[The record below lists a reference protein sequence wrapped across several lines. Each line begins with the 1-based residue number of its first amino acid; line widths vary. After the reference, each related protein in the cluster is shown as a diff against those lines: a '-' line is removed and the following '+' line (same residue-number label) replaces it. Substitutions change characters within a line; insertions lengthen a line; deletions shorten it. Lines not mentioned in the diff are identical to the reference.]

1 MDSITNLDQ
10 NIIILFISL
19 FFGGLFL
26 TGTTL
31 FHKYLTR
38 KTILINGINVPITW
52 SYEVSDKV
60 KETVY
65 NCKKFKDFIK
75 SIDYQITVS
84 SIDIQSVDMFGPNV
98 GFIKLKA
105 QATRNG
111 KRIPSIAFIRGHSVG
126 VYVKIINKDNRNE
139 SWVLMTQQARF
150 PIGKGGYI
158 EICAGMLDE
167 SGDFR
172 GKCAEEI
179 EEELDIKINISD
191 LIPLYPA
198 TEGVKGNRALVLSGG
213 GCDEKMQLFKI
224 EIEMSK
230 EEINALDGK
239 LTGLADSSE
248 HIIMRLI
255 PTDQFTTI
263 IDDMK
268 SVLAH
273 HLSMTL

>member
-1 MDSITNLDQ
+1 MDPIRELDE
-10 NIIILFISL
+10 NIILLFISL
-19 FFGGLFL
+19 FIAGLIL
-26 TGTTL
+26 SGTAL
-31 FHKYLTR
+31 FHKYLTT

-52 SYEVSDKV
+52 SCFVSDKV
-60 KETVY
+60 KEAVY

-75 SIDYQITVS
+75 AIDYQIVVS

-105 QATRNG
+105 QATRHG
-111 KRIPSIAFIRGHSVG
+111 KRIPSIAFIRGDSVG

-167 SGDFR
+167 GEFR
-172 GKCAEEI
+172 GKCVEEM
-179 EEELDIKINISD
+179 EEELDIKIKSSD

-198 TEGVKGNRALVLSGG
+198 SEDGKDNRALVLSGG
-213 GCDEKMQLFKI
+213 GCDEKMQLFKV
-224 EIEMSK
+224 EFEMSK
-230 EEINALDGK
+230 EDIDALDGK
-239 LTGLADSSE
+239 ITGLADSSE

-255 PTDQFTTI
+255 STEQFTTV

>member
-1 MDSITNLDQ
+1 MDP
-10 NIIILFISL
+10 
-19 FFGGLFL
+19 
-26 TGTTL
+26 
-31 FHKYLTR
+31 
-38 KTILINGINVPITW
+38 ILINGINVPITW

-60 KETVY
+60 KEAVY
-65 NCKKFKDFIK
+65 SSKKFKDFINA
-75 SIDYQITVS
+75 IDNQIMVS

-105 QATRNG
+105 QATRHG
-111 KRIPSIAFIRGHSVG
+111 KRIPSIAFIRGHSVA

-150 PIGKGGYI
+150 PIGKGEYI

-179 EEELDIKINISD
+179 EEELGIKINISD

-198 TEGVKGNRALVLSGG
+198 TEGVKDNRALVLSGG

-230 EEINALDGK
+230 EEIDALDGK
-239 LTGLADSSE
+239 LTGLVDSSE

-255 PTDQFTTI
+255 PTDKFTTV

-273 HLSMTL
+273 YLSSNIIVGNPKYDIIIGNPPYSSNN

>member
-1 MDSITNLDQ
+1 MDP
-10 NIIILFISL
+10 
-19 FFGGLFL
+19 
-26 TGTTL
+26 
-31 FHKYLTR
+31 
-38 KTILINGINVPITW
+38 ILINGINVPITW
-52 SYEVSDKV
+52 SYEVSDEI
-60 KETVY
+60 KEAVY
-65 NCKKFKDFIK
+65 NCKKFKDFINA
-75 SIDYQITVS
+75 IDYQIVVS
-84 SIDIQSVDMFGPNV
+84 SIDIQSVDMFGPGVV

-105 QATRNG
+105 QATRHG
-111 KRIPSIAFIRGHSVG
+111 KKIPSIAFIRGHSVG

-158 EICAGMLDE
+158 EICAGMLDD

-179 EEELDIKINISD
+179 EEEFAIKINISD

-198 TEGVKGNRALVLSGG
+198 TEGVKANRAFVLSGG

-230 EEINALDGK
+230 EEIDALDGK

-255 PTDQFTTI
+255 PTDKFTTI